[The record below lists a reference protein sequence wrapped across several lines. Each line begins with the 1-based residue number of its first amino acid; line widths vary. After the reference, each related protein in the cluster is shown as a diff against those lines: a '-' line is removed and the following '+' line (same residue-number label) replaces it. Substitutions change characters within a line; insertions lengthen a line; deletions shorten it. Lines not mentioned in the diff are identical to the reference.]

1 MVRFGAM
8 DRSEPRGGLG
18 ASAEPR
24 PNKRQLSAAASKDRL
39 IEATIL
45 CMASYGPAG
54 VSIERITDAAGVSRG
69 LVRHHFGSKRQLLL
83 EAFQRLADEERAA
96 FAAGPAMDDDPVATL
111 RTIVATDFREELA
124 APERAHAW
132 FGFWQAALG
141 DPELR
146 EINER
151 VYAEERER
159 YGELFREAARR
170 AGPGHRSSQGR
181 NRARRPGRR
190 GLDRVAD
197 GGGGLQL
204 STTRSRSAT
213 TTSTWSCS
221 RAARTGS
228 VPPEDE

>member
-1 MVRFGAM
+1 M
-8 DRSEPRGGLG
+8 DPSTRTDTLA
-18 ASAEPR
+18 ASGDTR
-24 PNKRQLSAAASKDRL
+24 QNKRQLSAAASKDRL

-54 VSIERITDAAGVSRG
+54 VSIEKVTAAAGVSRG

-83 EAFQRLADEERAA
+83 EAFQRLADDERAA
-96 FAAGPAMDDDPVATL
+96 FAAGPATDDDPVATL
-111 RTIVATDFREELA
+111 RAIVATEFREELA

-141 DPELR
+141 DPDLR

-170 AGPGHRSSQGR
+170 QGLEIDPRKAGIGLVALADGAWTELLMAPADFSFDDALALCDHYIDMVLEQGR
-181 NRARRPGRR
+181 E
-190 GLDRVAD
+190 DRE
-197 GGGGLQL
+197 
-204 STTRSRSAT
+204 RSA
-213 TTSTWSCS
+213 
-221 RAARTGS
+221 GS
-228 VPPEDE
+228 

>member
-1 MVRFGAM
+1 M
-8 DRSEPRGGLG
+8 DRAPSTERP
-18 ASAEPR
+18 AKSAEPPR
-24 PNKRQLSAAASKDRL
+24 NKRELSAAASKDGL

-69 LVRHHFGSKRQLLL
+69 LVRHHFGNKRQLLL
-83 EAFQRLADEERAA
+83 EAFRRLADEQRAA
-96 FAAGPAMDDDPVATL
+96 FGGGPAGDGDPVATL
-111 RTIVATDFREELA
+111 RSIVATEFREELA

-159 YGELFREAARR
+159 YSQLFREAARR
-170 AGPGHRSSQGR
+170 ESLDIDPREAGAGLVALADGAWNELLMAAADFTVDDALALCDHYIDMVLQQGR
-181 NRARRPGRR
+181 A
-190 GLDRVAD
+190 DRERS
-197 GGGGLQL
+197 GG
-204 STTRSRSAT
+204 S
-213 TTSTWSCS
+213 
-221 RAARTGS
+221 
-228 VPPEDE
+228 